1 MTAQSTAS
9 LVLVAAPVLTA
20 MLGLLM
26 WRRLQALKVWLLI
39 AAVVSLGTIAW
50 SAGTLPLQPGG
61 LFLLSL
67 LPVLAFVTLLGQ
79 PLHAGNAPAWVV
91 TLLLVGLGLGVL
103 TSETAVSL
111 VCFLLLLAVVGL
123 ILFYYRS
130 RTGSEAWWGIAT
142 LGLGVLSVGAALI
155 EVPTVSSIAFM
166 IACAIAFPL
175 VPFHK
180 GYVSALTG
188 LPGNL
193 PAFLALLL
201 PVIGFHGLTMVL
213 PLFQDALTD
222 AVGVLAL
229 LGMLYGSLK
238 ALVQSRAAS
247 VVAYG
252 SLAFLSILWWSLVTM
267 RDSGP
272 QTVVYLSAVSLAT
285 SGLLLAWYMLRARH
299 GEIGLRALGGLAEPM
314 PRFAIAVSLL
324 ALAAIGLPP
333 FGVFSGFMGL
343 LLAPTFTWTGGL
355 IVIIIAWLSAS
366 WYLFDLVQGLLFG
379 RHQSDRRHEDL
390 RDAELASL
398 AVVLALLVALGV
410 MPTRLFD
417 LKGHEPGADQRTAV
431 MEFRAW
437 NK

>member
-1 MTAQSTAS
+1 MTAQSTAP
-9 LVLVAAPVLTA
+9 LVLIAVPILTA
-20 MLGLLM
+20 LFGLFM
-26 WRRLQALKVWLLI
+26 WRSLQPLKIWLLI
-39 AAVVSLGTIAW
+39 ASVVSLGTIVWA
-50 SAGTLPLQPGG
+50 AGALPAHSGG
-61 LFLLSL
+61 VFLLSL
-67 LPVLAFVTLLGQ
+67 LPVMAFVTLLGQ
-79 PLHAGNAPAWVV
+79 PLHAGNAPAWLL
-91 TLLLVGLGLGVL
+91 TLLLTGLGFGALA
-103 TSETAVSL
+103 SATAVSL

-123 ILFYYRS
+123 ILFHYRARS
-130 RTGSEAWWGIAT
+130 GSDAWWGIGT
-142 LGLGVLSVGAALI
+142 LGLGVISVGVALI
-155 EVPTVSSIAFM
+155 GVPSVSVVAFTV
-166 IACAIAFPL
+166 ACAVAFPL

-180 GYVSALTG
+180 GYTSALTG

-193 PAFLALLL
+193 PSFLALLL
-201 PVIGFHGLTMVL
+201 PVIGFHGLTAVL
-213 PLFQDALTD
+213 PLSQDALTE

-229 LGMLYGSLK
+229 LGTLYGSLK

-252 SLAFLSILWWSLVTM
+252 SLAFLSILWWALVIM
-267 RDSGP
+267 RDAGP

-285 SGLLLAWYMLRARH
+285 SGLLIAWYMLRARY
-299 GEIGLRALGGLAEPM
+299 GEIGLRALSGLAEPM

-324 ALAAIGLPP
+324 AFAAIGLPP

-379 RHQSDRRHEDL
+379 RCQTERRHEDL
-390 RDAELASL
+390 GEAELTSL
-398 AVVLALLVALGV
+398 AIVLVLLVALGV

-417 LKGHEPGADQRTAV
+417 VKGHEPGTDQRTAV

>member
-9 LVLVAAPVLTA
+9 LMLVAIPVLAA

-26 WRRLQALKVWLLI
+26 WHKLQVLKVWLLS
-39 AAVVSLGTIAW
+39 AAVASVGTIVWA
-50 SAGTLPLQPGG
+50 AGALPAQSGG
-61 LFLLSL
+61 LFLLAL
-67 LPVLAFVTLLGQ
+67 LPLMAFVTLLGQ
-79 PLHAGNAPAWVV
+79 PLHAGNAAAWVL
-91 TLLLVGLGLGVL
+91 TLLFVGLGLGVL
-103 TSETAVSL
+103 ASEAPVSL
-111 VCFLLLLAVVGL
+111 ACFLLLLALVGL
-123 ILFYYRS
+123 ILVHYRS
-130 RTGSEAWWGIAT
+130 RTGSGAWWGIGT
-142 LGLGVLSVGAALI
+142 LGLGVLGVGVALTG
-155 EVPTVSSIAFM
+155 VPTVSSIAFTL
-166 IACAIAFPL
+166 ACAIAFPL

-193 PAFLALLL
+193 PAFLAVLL
-201 PVIGFHGLTMVL
+201 PVIGFHGLTTVL
-213 PLFQDALTD
+213 PVFEDALTE
-222 AVGVLAL
+222 AIGILAL

-252 SLAFLSILWWSLVTM
+252 GLAFLSILWWSLVTS
-267 RDSGP
+267 RDAGP

-285 SGLLLAWYMLRARH
+285 SGLLLAWYMLRARY
-299 GEIGLRALGGLAEPM
+299 GEIGLRALSGLSQPM

-333 FGVFSGFMGL
+333 FGVFSGFMGV
-343 LLAPTFTWTGGL
+343 LLAPTFTWTSGL

-379 RHQSDRRHEDL
+379 RHQTERRHEDL

-398 AVVLALLVALGV
+398 AVVLVLLVALGA
-410 MPTRLFD
+410 MPTHLFD
-417 LKGHEPGADQRTAV
+417 LRPSGLGSIQRTAV